1 MTKNTNPCRNFS
13 FLVVQKQKGFY
24 RMNAD
29 GILGLAP
36 KPMRSEDPEIFIR
49 ELHKQKIIS
58 HPIFSLYMSEY

>member
-1 MTKNTNPCRNFS
+1 
-13 FLVVQKQKGFY
+13 
-24 RMNAD
+24 MNAD